1 MMISSMR
8 SATRKVFVPITRASF
23 SSQATPIMSYV
34 RHPYSLN
41 GKPIDL
47 NCEKDSQQFAI
58 VDFQGTQ
65 HKVTQGDSMLVDKIE
80 DIDIG
85 EKIIFDKV
93 LLVGSK
99 LATYIGRPYLSGATV
114 SASVEEKLKDKKVII
129 FKKRRRK
136 NSQRTWGY
144 RREICVLRVEGVNF
158 DHAASK

>member
-1 MMISSMR
+1 MISRVR
-8 SATRKVFVPITRASF
+8 SATRKLFVPATRAPL
-23 SSQATPIMSYV
+23 SSQATPTMSYV
-34 RHPYSLN
+34 RHPFSLN
-41 GKPIDL
+41 GKPIDT
-47 NCEKDSQQFAI
+47 NSEKDSQRFAI

-65 HKVTQGDSMLVDKIE
+65 HKITQGDSMLVDKID

-99 LATYIGRPYLSGATV
+99 LATFIGRPYLSGATV
-114 SASVEEKLKDKKVII
+114 SASVEEKLKDKKVVI

-144 RREICVLRVEGVNF
+144 RREICVLRVEGVDF
-158 DHAASK
+158 DHATSK